1 MYVFLSSFF
10 DPSLSLPGGA
20 LKVSDSV
27 LESNAPVARLGREPT
42 RPEFM
47 GSVAR
52 DSHVAAF
59 SAAMNGE
66 FRVGL
71 KIWPNFNISLCK
83 IRFAFSG
90 QTRQLRP
97 IHGYYFRWFATKGWN
112 NSGLTNCAVEVD

>member
-1 MYVFLSSFF
+1 M
-10 DPSLSLPGGA
+10 
-20 LKVSDSV
+20 

-59 SAAMNGE
+59 FAAMTGE
-66 FRVGL
+66 FLIEFLINV
-71 KIWPNFNISLCK
+71 PISSSRKEKYCSENLTQFRHVLC
-83 IRFAFSG
+83 IRFVFSG

-97 IHGYYFRWFATKGWN
+97 IHGYYFKWFATKGWN